1 LIVGSCLTTYFKIQL
16 KESGLSVVG
25 NNLLGMEN
33 ENGLSGFT
41 ALETSAIKL
50 NEIYRV
56 FLKAGFESEEALD
69 LIVKIMKK

>member
-1 LIVGSCLTTYFKIQL
+1 
-16 KESGLSVVG
+16 VVG

>member
-1 LIVGSCLTTYFKIQL
+1 LIVGSCLTTYFKIKL

-41 ALETSAIKL
+41 ALETYAIKL
-50 NEIYRV
+50 NE
-56 FLKAGFESEEALD
+56 GF
-69 LIVKIMKK
+69 V